1 MDNKY
6 KDYFDIDPDYF
17 PAVNPDVIKSN
28 PELWKKFY
36 PHETFIKL
44 IKDIVSVLNRQQKQN
59 IWVEGAYGTGK
70 SHAVLTLKH
79 LLDSTEQE
87 TKEYF
92 ETFNLD
98 QDLLKKFLYVKS
110 EGKIITVHRYASSSI
125 KGDNDLFIAIQ
136 ESIEQALRDA
146 GIDNAAHGAMKDAVV
161 KYLSDEYNKQYFN
174 GLVTGPYAS
183 LFGGSDADK
192 IIKDLQEYTE
202 DALRELMRK
211 IFKVANERQIRAFTL
226 DDKGL
231 CEWIRET
238 IRQNKL
244 NAIVF
249 IWDEFTE
256 YFQNNMTALTGFQT
270 MLELSE
276 TEHFC
281 FIPVTHKSEALFS
294 AQDTMKNKILGR
306 FVRPRCVIE
315 LPENMA
321 FQLMGAAMQKNSDPV
336 IYQEWTEEILPDL
349 CDRTVN
355 SRVIV
360 GKQTKLND
368 EQMRGILPIHPYA
381 ASLLKH
387 ISTSFDSNQRSM
399 FDFIKNDR
407 GDDTHAFQWFIK
419 NCGPLD
425 DNPLLTIDM
434 LWNFFYD
441 MGKESLALSIR
452 QILDNYPRLSRA
464 NLLEDEKRVLKA
476 VLLFQAISFEV
487 RDSVDLFL
495 ANEKNLNS
503 AFEGSDLEGKA
514 SHIAEK
520 LVRDKILYKKIVGKN
535 DVYSVLIGE
544 MSEDQIEKHKKKYLT
559 KTTSSLITDGA
570 LDEAI
575 ELPAALK
582 LRYKLVYA
590 GITDFEQTTKK
601 CMNEAERDGKHL
613 YGVVTFAKDSSERLA
628 LSQKITTKLNENP
641 DTPVIFIDCSKTLLG
656 EEQFAE
662 WVEFKAKADYHSGKD
677 KDQSTQNSNYANDV
691 LKNWRKNI
699 KDGEFVYYSKV
710 RLNGETLATE
720 DALMDELCAY
730 NRKIFTNGL
739 ECYNVIA
746 NMWTLNAARQ
756 GAECG
761 LKEEIA
767 GTFRSSNPNTKL
779 EVALNGA
786 WKVQDYWTSSP
797 SLNIS
802 AIKARLEELMRTKL
816 RRDGR
821 ISIRTI
827 FETLSEAP
835 YGFMPCNLS
844 AFILGF
850 LLKEYCGGKYTWSDD
865 TTSDELTVDKMK
877 EMIHEILQQEKT
889 PNPRYRDKYIVTM
902 PQEVKAFIDITSKAF
917 GISKSQCTSVEAAR
931 ERVRAKM
938 RELSFPIWT
947 LDYIIEGES
956 IDTDVEVVK
965 RLVEL
970 YGFLANNVKEE
981 TDMSENDIA
990 IEIGKISLKN
1000 ASAISDLEKL
1010 FTAEK
1015 CQIGIKAFL
1024 DVYKDGELI
1033 KLANAVNDGNQYI
1046 NVLRSKFAVDAANW
1060 VWRKG
1065 TAEAVIDSVILEYQ
1079 IIEESNKCVGT
1090 SKSYKDA
1097 LRAWSGKANNM
1108 RLSFSAIKNDVDD
1121 LDVLLGYIYE
1131 ICTTD
1136 QLQEQHKQAFLD
1148 SMKNFGAKFVDFYN
1162 NRQNDVFK
1170 KVCDFELTGL
1180 SDADKDKVY
1189 GAMPMGC
1196 FTKDKVG
1203 YSNLVAQMVEE
1214 QKKGLNSMKLRN
1226 IWREKTNTSSPY
1238 QWSEQFS
1245 MPIFAMLAEQEVT
1258 VCRKIFATINSN
1270 KADAKDISDAITYL
1284 ENAKFFDFLSD
1295 ASQRDRETDAAF
1307 QRHEFGTPS
1316 KTPFFSCVHGGAS
1329 SGKIAFGKHFI
1340 QMQVKVDSA
1349 LVGFVLGAVV
1359 GTGAD
1364 GIAEIIS
1371 RQTRHHG
1378 VEVNDTDA
1386 FAGGFTSRTLLIL
1399 VSLWVTRSGISPAA
1413 S

>member
-575 ELPAALK
+575 ELPA
-582 LRYKLVYA
+582 RYKLVYA

-1148 SMKNFGAKFVDFYN
+1148 SMKIFGAKFVDFYN

-1295 ASQRDRETDAAF
+1295 ASQRDKMFVKNIIRDNAVMLSNIAEVKDYLRSHVTDVPYYWFGSPSVQSTLNKMAEAKYNKDGYEIAF
-1307 QRHEFGTPS
+1307 Q
-1316 KTPFFSCVHGGAS
+1316 
-1329 SGKIAFGKHFI
+1329 KID
-1340 QMQVKVDSA
+1340 QMSAEDVKKYLKD
-1349 LVGFVLGAVV
+1349 LIKNNKNVGV
-1359 GTGAD
+1359 
-1364 GIAEIIS
+1364 EIIK
-1371 RQTRHHG
+1371 
-1378 VEVNDTDA
+1378 NN
-1386 FAGGFTSRTLLIL
+1386 
-1399 VSLWVTRSGISPAA
+1399 
-1413 S
+1413 

>member
-720 DALMDELCAY
+720 DAPMDELCAY

-1148 SMKNFGAKFVDFYN
+1148 SMKIFGAKFVDFYN

-1295 ASQRDRETDAAF
+1295 ASQRDKMFVKNIIRDNAVMLSNIAEVKDYLRSHVTDVPYYWFGSPSVQSTLNKMAEAKYNKDGYEIAF
-1307 QRHEFGTPS
+1307 Q
-1316 KTPFFSCVHGGAS
+1316 
-1329 SGKIAFGKHFI
+1329 KID
-1340 QMQVKVDSA
+1340 QMSAEDVKKYLKD
-1349 LVGFVLGAVV
+1349 LIKNNKNVGV
-1359 GTGAD
+1359 
-1364 GIAEIIS
+1364 EIIK
-1371 RQTRHHG
+1371 
-1378 VEVNDTDA
+1378 NN
-1386 FAGGFTSRTLLIL
+1386 
-1399 VSLWVTRSGISPAA
+1399 
-1413 S
+1413 

>member
-36 PHETFIKL
+36 PHATFIKL

-1079 IIEESNKCVGT
+1079 IIEECNKCVGT

-1148 SMKNFGAKFVDFYN
+1148 SMKIFGAKFVDFYN

-1284 ENAKFFDFLSD
+1284 ENAKFFDFLND
-1295 ASQRDRETDAAF
+1295 ASQRDKMFVKNIIRDNAVMLSNIAEVKDYLRSHVTDVPYYWFGSPSVQSTLNKMAEAKYNKDGYEIAF
-1307 QRHEFGTPS
+1307 Q
-1316 KTPFFSCVHGGAS
+1316 
-1329 SGKIAFGKHFI
+1329 KID
-1340 QMQVKVDSA
+1340 QMSAEDVKKYLKD
-1349 LVGFVLGAVV
+1349 LIKNNKNVGV
-1359 GTGAD
+1359 
-1364 GIAEIIS
+1364 EIIK
-1371 RQTRHHG
+1371 
-1378 VEVNDTDA
+1378 NN
-1386 FAGGFTSRTLLIL
+1386 
-1399 VSLWVTRSGISPAA
+1399 
-1413 S
+1413 

>member
-59 IWVEGAYGTGK
+59 IWVEGAYSTGK

-1148 SMKNFGAKFVDFYN
+1148 SMKIFGAKFVDFYN

-1295 ASQRDRETDAAF
+1295 ASQRDKMFVKNIIRDNAVMLSNIAEVKDYLRSHVTDVPYYWFGSPSVQSTLNKMAEAKYNKDGYEIAF
-1307 QRHEFGTPS
+1307 Q
-1316 KTPFFSCVHGGAS
+1316 
-1329 SGKIAFGKHFI
+1329 KID
-1340 QMQVKVDSA
+1340 QMSAEDVKKYLKD
-1349 LVGFVLGAVV
+1349 LIKNNKNVGV
-1359 GTGAD
+1359 
-1364 GIAEIIS
+1364 EIIK
-1371 RQTRHHG
+1371 
-1378 VEVNDTDA
+1378 NN
-1386 FAGGFTSRTLLIL
+1386 
-1399 VSLWVTRSGISPAA
+1399 
-1413 S
+1413 

>member
-1046 NVLRSKFAVDAANW
+1046 NMLRSKFAVDAANW

-1148 SMKNFGAKFVDFYN
+1148 SMKIFGAKFVDFYN

-1295 ASQRDRETDAAF
+1295 ASQRDKMFVKNIIRDNAVMLSNIAEVKDYLRSHVTDVPYYWFGSPSVQSTLNKMAEAKYNKDGYEIAF
-1307 QRHEFGTPS
+1307 Q
-1316 KTPFFSCVHGGAS
+1316 
-1329 SGKIAFGKHFI
+1329 KID
-1340 QMQVKVDSA
+1340 QMSAEDVKKYLKD
-1349 LVGFVLGAVV
+1349 LIKNNKNVGV
-1359 GTGAD
+1359 
-1364 GIAEIIS
+1364 EIIK
-1371 RQTRHHG
+1371 
-1378 VEVNDTDA
+1378 NN
-1386 FAGGFTSRTLLIL
+1386 
-1399 VSLWVTRSGISPAA
+1399 
-1413 S
+1413 

>member
-44 IKDIVSVLNRQQKQN
+44 IKDIVSVLNCQQKQN

-1148 SMKNFGAKFVDFYN
+1148 SMKIFGAKFVDFYN

-1295 ASQRDRETDAAF
+1295 ASQRDKMFVKNIIRDNAVMLSNIAEVKDYLRSHVTDVPYYWFGSPSVQSTLNKMAEAKYNKDGYEIAF
-1307 QRHEFGTPS
+1307 Q
-1316 KTPFFSCVHGGAS
+1316 
-1329 SGKIAFGKHFI
+1329 KID
-1340 QMQVKVDSA
+1340 QMSAEDVKKYLKD
-1349 LVGFVLGAVV
+1349 LIKNNKNVGV
-1359 GTGAD
+1359 
-1364 GIAEIIS
+1364 EIIK
-1371 RQTRHHG
+1371 
-1378 VEVNDTDA
+1378 NN
-1386 FAGGFTSRTLLIL
+1386 
-1399 VSLWVTRSGISPAA
+1399 
-1413 S
+1413 

>member
-1131 ICTTD
+1131 ICTTN

-1148 SMKNFGAKFVDFYN
+1148 SMKIFGAKFVDFYN

-1180 SDADKDKVY
+1180 SDADKDIVY

-1284 ENAKFFDFLSD
+1284 ENAKFFDFLND
-1295 ASQRDRETDAAF
+1295 ASQRDKMFVKNIIRDNAVMLSNIAEVKDYLRSHVTDVPYYWFGSPSVQSTLNKMAEAKYNKDGYEIAF
-1307 QRHEFGTPS
+1307 Q
-1316 KTPFFSCVHGGAS
+1316 
-1329 SGKIAFGKHFI
+1329 KID
-1340 QMQVKVDSA
+1340 QMSAEDVKKYLKD
-1349 LVGFVLGAVV
+1349 LIKNNKNVGV
-1359 GTGAD
+1359 
-1364 GIAEIIS
+1364 EIIK
-1371 RQTRHHG
+1371 
-1378 VEVNDTDA
+1378 NN
-1386 FAGGFTSRTLLIL
+1386 
-1399 VSLWVTRSGISPAA
+1399 
-1413 S
+1413 

>member
-17 PAVNPDVIKSN
+17 PAINPDVIKSN

-1148 SMKNFGAKFVDFYN
+1148 SMKIFGAKFVDFYN

-1284 ENAKFFDFLSD
+1284 ENAKFFDFLND
-1295 ASQRDRETDAAF
+1295 ASQRDKMFVKNIIRDNAVMLSNIAEVKDYLRSHVTDVPYYWFGSPSVQSTLNKMAEAKYNKDGYEIAF
-1307 QRHEFGTPS
+1307 Q
-1316 KTPFFSCVHGGAS
+1316 
-1329 SGKIAFGKHFI
+1329 KID
-1340 QMQVKVDSA
+1340 QMSAEDVKKYLKD
-1349 LVGFVLGAVV
+1349 LIKNNKNVGV
-1359 GTGAD
+1359 
-1364 GIAEIIS
+1364 EIIK
-1371 RQTRHHG
+1371 
-1378 VEVNDTDA
+1378 NN
-1386 FAGGFTSRTLLIL
+1386 
-1399 VSLWVTRSGISPAA
+1399 
-1413 S
+1413 

>member
-1148 SMKNFGAKFVDFYN
+1148 SMKIFGAKFVDFYN

-1295 ASQRDRETDAAF
+1295 ASQRDKMFVKNIIRDNAVMLSNIAEVKDYLRSHVTDVPYYWFGSPSVQSTLNKMAEAKYNKDGYEIAF
-1307 QRHEFGTPS
+1307 Q
-1316 KTPFFSCVHGGAS
+1316 
-1329 SGKIAFGKHFI
+1329 KID
-1340 QMQVKVDSA
+1340 QMSAEDVKKYLKD
-1349 LVGFVLGAVV
+1349 LVKNNKNV
-1359 GTGAD
+1359 GV
-1364 GIAEIIS
+1364 EIIK
-1371 RQTRHHG
+1371 
-1378 VEVNDTDA
+1378 NN
-1386 FAGGFTSRTLLIL
+1386 
-1399 VSLWVTRSGISPAA
+1399 
-1413 S
+1413 

>member
-503 AFEGSDLEGKA
+503 AFEDSDLEGKA

-1148 SMKNFGAKFVDFYN
+1148 SMKIFGAKFVDFYN

-1295 ASQRDRETDAAF
+1295 ASQRDKMFVKNIIRDNAVMLSNIAEVKDYLRSHVTDVPYYWFGSPSVQSTLNKMAEAKYNKDGYEIAF
-1307 QRHEFGTPS
+1307 Q
-1316 KTPFFSCVHGGAS
+1316 
-1329 SGKIAFGKHFI
+1329 KID
-1340 QMQVKVDSA
+1340 QMSAEDVKKYLKD
-1349 LVGFVLGAVV
+1349 LIKNNKNVGV
-1359 GTGAD
+1359 
-1364 GIAEIIS
+1364 EIIK
-1371 RQTRHHG
+1371 
-1378 VEVNDTDA
+1378 NN
-1386 FAGGFTSRTLLIL
+1386 
-1399 VSLWVTRSGISPAA
+1399 
-1413 S
+1413 

>member
-476 VLLFQAISFEV
+476 VLLFQALSFEV

-1148 SMKNFGAKFVDFYN
+1148 SMKIFGAKFVDFYN

-1295 ASQRDRETDAAF
+1295 ASQRDKMFVKNIIRDNAVMLSNIAEVKDYLRSHVTDVPYYWFGSPSVQSTLNKMAEAKYNKDGYEIAF
-1307 QRHEFGTPS
+1307 Q
-1316 KTPFFSCVHGGAS
+1316 
-1329 SGKIAFGKHFI
+1329 KID
-1340 QMQVKVDSA
+1340 QMSAEDVKKYLKD
-1349 LVGFVLGAVV
+1349 LIKNNKNVGV
-1359 GTGAD
+1359 
-1364 GIAEIIS
+1364 EIIK
-1371 RQTRHHG
+1371 
-1378 VEVNDTDA
+1378 NN
-1386 FAGGFTSRTLLIL
+1386 
-1399 VSLWVTRSGISPAA
+1399 
-1413 S
+1413 

>member
-17 PAVNPDVIKSN
+17 PAVNPDVIKSK

-98 QDLLKKFLYVKS
+98 QDLLKKFLCVKS

-1148 SMKNFGAKFVDFYN
+1148 SMKIFGAKFVDFYN

-1284 ENAKFFDFLSD
+1284 ENAKFFDFLND
-1295 ASQRDRETDAAF
+1295 ASQRDKMFVKNIIRDNAVMLSNIAEVKDYLRSHVTDVPYYWFGSPSVQSTLNKMAEAKYNKDGYEIAF
-1307 QRHEFGTPS
+1307 Q
-1316 KTPFFSCVHGGAS
+1316 
-1329 SGKIAFGKHFI
+1329 KID
-1340 QMQVKVDSA
+1340 QMSAEDVKKYLKD
-1349 LVGFVLGAVV
+1349 LIKNNKNVGV
-1359 GTGAD
+1359 
-1364 GIAEIIS
+1364 EIIK
-1371 RQTRHHG
+1371 
-1378 VEVNDTDA
+1378 NN
-1386 FAGGFTSRTLLIL
+1386 
-1399 VSLWVTRSGISPAA
+1399 
-1413 S
+1413 

>member
-355 SRVIV
+355 SRVII

-1148 SMKNFGAKFVDFYN
+1148 SMKIFGAKFVDFYN

-1295 ASQRDRETDAAF
+1295 ASQRDKMFVKNIIRDNAVMLSNIAEVKDYLRSHVTDVPYYWFGSPSVQSTLNKMAEAKYNKDGYEIAF
-1307 QRHEFGTPS
+1307 Q
-1316 KTPFFSCVHGGAS
+1316 
-1329 SGKIAFGKHFI
+1329 KID
-1340 QMQVKVDSA
+1340 QMSAEDVKKYLKD
-1349 LVGFVLGAVV
+1349 LIKNNKNVGV
-1359 GTGAD
+1359 
-1364 GIAEIIS
+1364 EIIK
-1371 RQTRHHG
+1371 
-1378 VEVNDTDA
+1378 NN
-1386 FAGGFTSRTLLIL
+1386 
-1399 VSLWVTRSGISPAA
+1399 
-1413 S
+1413 

>member
-570 LDEAI
+570 LDKAI

-1148 SMKNFGAKFVDFYN
+1148 SMKIFGAKFVDFYN

-1295 ASQRDRETDAAF
+1295 ASQRDKMFVKNIIRDNAVMLSNIAEVKDYLRSHVTDVPYYWFGSPSVQSTLNKMAEAKYNKDGYEIAF
-1307 QRHEFGTPS
+1307 Q
-1316 KTPFFSCVHGGAS
+1316 
-1329 SGKIAFGKHFI
+1329 KID
-1340 QMQVKVDSA
+1340 QMSAEDVKKYLKD
-1349 LVGFVLGAVV
+1349 LIKNNKNVGV
-1359 GTGAD
+1359 
-1364 GIAEIIS
+1364 EIIK
-1371 RQTRHHG
+1371 
-1378 VEVNDTDA
+1378 NN
-1386 FAGGFTSRTLLIL
+1386 
-1399 VSLWVTRSGISPAA
+1399 
-1413 S
+1413 

>member
-802 AIKARLEELMRTKL
+802 AINARLEELMRTKL

-1148 SMKNFGAKFVDFYN
+1148 SMKIFGAKFVDFYN

-1295 ASQRDRETDAAF
+1295 ASQRDKMFVKNIIRDNAVMLSNIAEVKDYLRSHVTDVPYYWFGSPSVQSTLNKMAEAKYNKDGYEIAF
-1307 QRHEFGTPS
+1307 Q
-1316 KTPFFSCVHGGAS
+1316 
-1329 SGKIAFGKHFI
+1329 KID
-1340 QMQVKVDSA
+1340 QMSAEDVKKYLKD
-1349 LVGFVLGAVV
+1349 LIKNNKNVGV
-1359 GTGAD
+1359 
-1364 GIAEIIS
+1364 EIIK
-1371 RQTRHHG
+1371 
-1378 VEVNDTDA
+1378 NN
-1386 FAGGFTSRTLLIL
+1386 
-1399 VSLWVTRSGISPAA
+1399 
-1413 S
+1413 

>member
-1148 SMKNFGAKFVDFYN
+1148 SMKIFGAKFVDFYN

-1180 SDADKDKVY
+1180 SDTDKDKVY

-1295 ASQRDRETDAAF
+1295 ASQRDKMFVKNIIRDNAVMLSNIAEVKDYLRSHVTDVPYYWFGSPSVQSTLNKMAEAKYNKDGYEIAF
-1307 QRHEFGTPS
+1307 Q
-1316 KTPFFSCVHGGAS
+1316 
-1329 SGKIAFGKHFI
+1329 KID
-1340 QMQVKVDSA
+1340 QMSAEDVKKYLKD
-1349 LVGFVLGAVV
+1349 LIKNNKNVGV
-1359 GTGAD
+1359 
-1364 GIAEIIS
+1364 EIIK
-1371 RQTRHHG
+1371 
-1378 VEVNDTDA
+1378 NN
-1386 FAGGFTSRTLLIL
+1386 
-1399 VSLWVTRSGISPAA
+1399 
-1413 S
+1413 

>member
-981 TDMSENDIA
+981 KDMSENDIA

-1148 SMKNFGAKFVDFYN
+1148 SMKIFGAKFVDFYN

-1295 ASQRDRETDAAF
+1295 ASQRDKMFVKNIIRDNAVMLSNIAEVKDYLRSHVTDVPYYWFGSPSVQSTLNKMAEAKYNKDGYEIAF
-1307 QRHEFGTPS
+1307 Q
-1316 KTPFFSCVHGGAS
+1316 
-1329 SGKIAFGKHFI
+1329 KID
-1340 QMQVKVDSA
+1340 QMSAEDVKKYLKD
-1349 LVGFVLGAVV
+1349 LIKNNKNVGV
-1359 GTGAD
+1359 
-1364 GIAEIIS
+1364 EIIK
-1371 RQTRHHG
+1371 
-1378 VEVNDTDA
+1378 NN
-1386 FAGGFTSRTLLIL
+1386 
-1399 VSLWVTRSGISPAA
+1399 
-1413 S
+1413 

>member
-1148 SMKNFGAKFVDFYN
+1148 SMKIFGAKFVDFYN

-1270 KADAKDISDAITYL
+1270 KADAKDISDAITYF

-1295 ASQRDRETDAAF
+1295 ASQRDKMFVKNIIRDNAVMLSNIAEVKDYLRSHVTDVPYYWFGSPSVQSTLNKMAEAKYNKDGYEIAF
-1307 QRHEFGTPS
+1307 Q
-1316 KTPFFSCVHGGAS
+1316 
-1329 SGKIAFGKHFI
+1329 KID
-1340 QMQVKVDSA
+1340 QMSAEDVKKYLKD
-1349 LVGFVLGAVV
+1349 LIKNNKNVGV
-1359 GTGAD
+1359 
-1364 GIAEIIS
+1364 EIIK
-1371 RQTRHHG
+1371 
-1378 VEVNDTDA
+1378 NN
-1386 FAGGFTSRTLLIL
+1386 
-1399 VSLWVTRSGISPAA
+1399 
-1413 S
+1413 

>member
-1148 SMKNFGAKFVDFYN
+1148 SMKIFGAKFVDFYN

-1238 QWSEQFS
+1238 QWSEQIS

-1295 ASQRDRETDAAF
+1295 ASQRDKMFVKNIIRDNAVMLSNIAEVKDYLRSHVTDVPYYWFGSPSVQSTLNKMAEAKYNKDGYEIAF
-1307 QRHEFGTPS
+1307 Q
-1316 KTPFFSCVHGGAS
+1316 
-1329 SGKIAFGKHFI
+1329 KID
-1340 QMQVKVDSA
+1340 QMSAEDVKKYLKD
-1349 LVGFVLGAVV
+1349 LIKNNKNVGV
-1359 GTGAD
+1359 
-1364 GIAEIIS
+1364 EIIK
-1371 RQTRHHG
+1371 
-1378 VEVNDTDA
+1378 NN
-1386 FAGGFTSRTLLIL
+1386 
-1399 VSLWVTRSGISPAA
+1399 
-1413 S
+1413 

>member
-476 VLLFQAISFEV
+476 VLLFQTISFEV

-1079 IIEESNKCVGT
+1079 IIEECNKCVGT

-1148 SMKNFGAKFVDFYN
+1148 SMKIFGAKFVDFYN

-1284 ENAKFFDFLSD
+1284 ENAKFFDFLND
-1295 ASQRDRETDAAF
+1295 ASQRDKMFVKNIIRDNAVMLSNIAEVKDYLRSHVTDVPYYWFGSPSVQSTLNKMAEAKYNKDGYEIAF
-1307 QRHEFGTPS
+1307 Q
-1316 KTPFFSCVHGGAS
+1316 
-1329 SGKIAFGKHFI
+1329 KID
-1340 QMQVKVDSA
+1340 QMSAEDVKKYLKD
-1349 LVGFVLGAVV
+1349 LIKNNKNVGV
-1359 GTGAD
+1359 
-1364 GIAEIIS
+1364 EIIK
-1371 RQTRHHG
+1371 
-1378 VEVNDTDA
+1378 NN
-1386 FAGGFTSRTLLIL
+1386 
-1399 VSLWVTRSGISPAA
+1399 
-1413 S
+1413 

>member
-1148 SMKNFGAKFVDFYN
+1148 SMKIFGAKFVDFYN

-1245 MPIFAMLAEQEVT
+1245 MPIFAMLAEQGVT

-1295 ASQRDRETDAAF
+1295 ASQRDKMFVKNIIRDNAVMLSNIAEVKDYLRSHVTDVPYYWFGSPSVQSTLNKMAEAKYNKDGYEIAF
-1307 QRHEFGTPS
+1307 Q
-1316 KTPFFSCVHGGAS
+1316 
-1329 SGKIAFGKHFI
+1329 KID
-1340 QMQVKVDSA
+1340 QMSAEDVKKYLKD
-1349 LVGFVLGAVV
+1349 LIKNNKNVGV
-1359 GTGAD
+1359 
-1364 GIAEIIS
+1364 EIIK
-1371 RQTRHHG
+1371 
-1378 VEVNDTDA
+1378 NN
-1386 FAGGFTSRTLLIL
+1386 
-1399 VSLWVTRSGISPAA
+1399 
-1413 S
+1413 

>member
-720 DALMDELCAY
+720 DALMDELRAY

-1000 ASAISDLEKL
+1000 ASAMSDLEKL

-1148 SMKNFGAKFVDFYN
+1148 SMKIFGAKFVDFYN

-1189 GAMPMGC
+1189 GAIPMGC

-1284 ENAKFFDFLSD
+1284 ENAKFFDFLND
-1295 ASQRDRETDAAF
+1295 ASQRDKMFVKNIIRDNAVMLSNIADVKDYLRSHVTDVPYYWFGSPSVQSTLNKMAEAKYNKDGYEIAF
-1307 QRHEFGTPS
+1307 Q
-1316 KTPFFSCVHGGAS
+1316 
-1329 SGKIAFGKHFI
+1329 KID
-1340 QMQVKVDSA
+1340 QMSADDVKKYLKD
-1349 LVGFVLGAVV
+1349 LIKNNKNVGV
-1359 GTGAD
+1359 
-1364 GIAEIIS
+1364 EIIK
-1371 RQTRHHG
+1371 
-1378 VEVNDTDA
+1378 NN
-1386 FAGGFTSRTLLIL
+1386 
-1399 VSLWVTRSGISPAA
+1399 
-1413 S
+1413 

>member
-1148 SMKNFGAKFVDFYN
+1148 SMKIFGAKFVDFYN

-1245 MPIFAMLAEQEVT
+1245 MLIFAMLAEQEVT

-1295 ASQRDRETDAAF
+1295 ASQRDKMFVKNIIRDNAVMLSNIAEVKDYLRSHVTDVPYYWFGSPSVQSTLNKMAEAKYNKDGYEIAF
-1307 QRHEFGTPS
+1307 Q
-1316 KTPFFSCVHGGAS
+1316 
-1329 SGKIAFGKHFI
+1329 KID
-1340 QMQVKVDSA
+1340 QMSAEDVKKYLKD
-1349 LVGFVLGAVV
+1349 LIKNNKNVGV
-1359 GTGAD
+1359 
-1364 GIAEIIS
+1364 EIIK
-1371 RQTRHHG
+1371 
-1378 VEVNDTDA
+1378 NN
-1386 FAGGFTSRTLLIL
+1386 
-1399 VSLWVTRSGISPAA
+1399 
-1413 S
+1413 

>member
-628 LSQKITTKLNENP
+628 LSQKKTTKLNENP

-1148 SMKNFGAKFVDFYN
+1148 SMKIFGAKFVDFYN

-1295 ASQRDRETDAAF
+1295 ASQRDKMFVKNIIRDNAVMLSNIAEVKDYLRSHVTDVPYYWFGSPSVQSTLNKMAEAKYNKDGYEIAF
-1307 QRHEFGTPS
+1307 Q
-1316 KTPFFSCVHGGAS
+1316 
-1329 SGKIAFGKHFI
+1329 KID
-1340 QMQVKVDSA
+1340 QMSAEDVKKYLKD
-1349 LVGFVLGAVV
+1349 LIKNNKNVGV
-1359 GTGAD
+1359 
-1364 GIAEIIS
+1364 EIIK
-1371 RQTRHHG
+1371 
-1378 VEVNDTDA
+1378 NN
-1386 FAGGFTSRTLLIL
+1386 
-1399 VSLWVTRSGISPAA
+1399 
-1413 S
+1413 